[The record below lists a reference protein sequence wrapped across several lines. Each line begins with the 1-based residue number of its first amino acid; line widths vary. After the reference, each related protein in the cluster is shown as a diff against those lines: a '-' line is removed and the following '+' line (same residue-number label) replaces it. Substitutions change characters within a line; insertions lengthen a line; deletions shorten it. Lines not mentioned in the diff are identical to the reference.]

1 MADRPSF
8 VFHPSVVSTIRFKS
22 YQLVRARSDHTWADI
37 PDIKQAMFLH
47 LIVKQD
53 QFDPA
58 RGSEGTF
65 ASTVLDRWIAQYLRD
80 RGRIK
85 RGGTHHSTPFSQ
97 LGSNTQAQGVSF
109 DDLLSTGDG
118 DRRRWR
124 YTASRTE
131 RFDQDDALK
140 LALSL
145 LSDFQTR
152 LLEDVSKHSVSYAA
166 RQREVSRRQ
175 IVNEIESIRKIFI
188 KCGLNSHSAYNR

>member
-8 VFHPSVVSTIRFKS
+8 VFHPSVVSTIKFKS

-47 LIVKQD
+47 LIIKQD

-65 ASTVLDRWIAQYLRD
+65 ASTVIDHWIAQYLRD

-85 RGGTHHSTPFSQ
+85 RGGTHHTTPFSQ
-97 LGSNTQAQGVSF
+97 LGSKTQTQGVSF
-109 DDLLSTGDG
+109 DDQLSSRDG

-124 YTASRTE
+124 HTGNFTE
-131 RFDQDDALK
+131 PVDREDALK

-145 LSDFQTR
+145 LSDFQRR

-188 KCGLNSHSAYNR
+188 KCGLNSHSLYNR